1 MYEGWLFVSMSCLSC
16 ILGASIV
23 FIGEKILEN
32 KRFLSGSMA
41 LGAGALFC
49 NVQFNLLPT
58 AYQKIGL
65 LPVVGWFLI
74 GVLSSICTNQLIHYC
89 TPHALHTCDLPV
101 KNYGTIDEES
111 LEHSDKENYYL
122 IGIQTAAA
130 ICIHKFPEGL
140 IMFVSNE
147 SSGQLGLRV
156 AVAMMIHN
164 AIEGLLIALPLYY
177 AVGSQLAAF
186 GYAAV
191 LGGLSLPIGALIG
204 YIAVTGVD
212 KAREDALFGILFS
225 LISGMMYMV
234 VFKVIVN

>member
-1 MYEGWLFVSMSCLSC
+1 
-16 ILGASIV
+16 
-23 FIGEKILEN
+23 
-32 KRFLSGSMA
+32 MA

-58 AYQKIGL
+58 AYQKLGL